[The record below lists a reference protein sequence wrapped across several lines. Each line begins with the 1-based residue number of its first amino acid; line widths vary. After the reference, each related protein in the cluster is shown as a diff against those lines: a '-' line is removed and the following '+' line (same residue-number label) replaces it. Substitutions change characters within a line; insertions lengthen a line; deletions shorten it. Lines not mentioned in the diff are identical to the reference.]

1 MNKLISTIKKFGFKY
16 LIIYTLFKLKV
27 LKDDTR
33 LLLLKQTY
41 YKSLDQTEIE
51 KSLCTWFYEHT
62 GKKLNLNNVSSFNE
76 KMQYL
81 KLYDNSEL
89 KTIFADKYLA
99 PQKVKEICGDKIK
112 IIPCL
117 GVYTNA
123 KEIDYSTLPEK
134 FVLKCNHGSGMNI
147 IVKNKQTLN
156 KKNVAK
162 KLNNWLKINYAY
174 RNGAFEMQYK
184 DIPPRIIAEEY
195 IEEVDG
201 NLHDYK
207 IHCFNGEP
215 KYIQVIGNRN
225 LETHTALEC
234 YFDTAWNKMNFTDVF
249 PMYQKDIEKPFKLNE
264 MIEVAKKL
272 SQNFK
277 YVRVDLYIIRDA
289 IYFGEL
295 TFTSGNG
302 IYKWSPET
310 ADIEVGKL
318 IKL

>member
-1 MNKLISTIKKFGFKY
+1 MGLELINLISKYIK
-16 LIIYTLFKLKV
+16 
-27 LKDDTR
+27 R
-33 LLLLKQTY
+33 
-41 YKSLDQTEIE
+41 DQTEIE

-89 KTIFADKYLA
+89 KTVLADKYLA
-99 PQKVKEICGDKIK
+99 PKKVKEICGDKIK

-147 IVKNKQTLN
+147 IVKNKETLN
-156 KKNVAK
+156 KKIVAK

-225 LETHTALEC
+225 FEKHTAFEC
-234 YFDTAWNKMNFTDVF
+234 FFDLNWNKMNFTYTY
-249 PMYQKDIEKPFKLNE
+249 PIYKEDIKKPDNLSE
-264 MIEVAKKL
+264 MLEIAKNL
-272 SQNFK
+272 SNNFK
-277 YVRVDLYIIRDA
+277 YVRVDLYLINSD

-295 TFTSGNG
+295 TFTAANG
-302 IYKWSPET
+302 VDKWSPET